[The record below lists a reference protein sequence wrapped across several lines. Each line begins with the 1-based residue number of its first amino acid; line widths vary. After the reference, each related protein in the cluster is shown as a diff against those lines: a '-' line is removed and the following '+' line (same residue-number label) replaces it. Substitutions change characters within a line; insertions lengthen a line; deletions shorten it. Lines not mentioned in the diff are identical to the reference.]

1 MVVVVATAA
10 TAASA
15 PASSGGRCFATMF
28 VRTHDPTQQ
37 GRTWPVEA
45 ALFRVFVLGLL
56 NFTQLPLHVLHN
68 AEAAPHGVLGGI
80 PGARAQVHFHQV
92 DLIHGHTSGF
102 NRHYA
107 HMYTKLHAW
116 RVLAPLC
123 GTVAL
128 VDYDVLTLRPPD
140 GVFDACGGA
149 PLCAVRSRYPHPPPA
164 TYTAYH
170 LQPHL
175 HRPTTT
181 TPTASAARSNAT
193 YFNGGLLVLQPDAAT
208 FVRMKRTVAMER
220 EQGRRRDDAEQ
231 SLLNEWYPAWKPL
244 PLEYNVQGVAAGAP
258 WSQDKS
264 VFLHEKYWLLP
275 PEVQGRLLPKG
286 EGQTQPTLLDLLRS
300 LFAHLF
306 ATIGGP

>member
-1 MVVVVATAA
+1 
-10 TAASA
+10 
-15 PASSGGRCFATMF
+15 MF

-149 PLCAVRSRYPHPPPA
+149 PLCAVRSR
-164 TYTAYH
+164 
-170 LQPHL
+170 
-175 HRPTTT
+175 
-181 TPTASAARSNAT
+181 SNAT